1 MPRVVVGLSGGVDSS
16 VAAYLLKKEGYDVMG
31 VFMINWHDK
40 TGTLEGDCPWK
51 DDLIFAQ
58 LVAKKLQIPFYSIDL
73 SKEYRKRVVDYMFHE
88 YEKGR
93 TPNPDVLCNREIK
106 FDEFLKATQQFR
118 PDFVATGHYCRKE
131 VTKLNGHTV
140 HRLLAGKD
148 QNKEQSY
155 FLCQISQDQL
165 GKALFPVGELLKEEV
180 REIAREQELPTAD
193 KKDSQ
198 GICFIGKVDLPTFL
212 QQRLEAKQGDVIEI
226 PRRFTGY
233 LDYKNKISHFNE
245 MFRYDDSD
253 NATDH
258 SPVTD
263 YDDTPDQCLLTNSD
277 DATDHSPVADS
288 DDTTDQSHVTDSVD
302 PIHPSGSPFPVKPN
316 HLIHPAQPAD
326 ISQSLILDT
335 ITEPFEYQPEDGI
348 VTGQHRGAHFFTI
361 GQRKGLNVGGKK
373 EPLFVIATDT
383 KRNIVYTGQGKDHP
397 GLFRKGL
404 FIQIYDIHWIRE
416 DLKMKP
422 GDTRKMMVRIRY
434 RQPLQKA
441 SLFMKEKGMYI
452 IFERMQRGVTP
463 GQFAAWY
470 DGEELLGSGCIS

>member
-16 VAAYLLKKEGYDVMG
+16 VAAYLLKKEGYDVIA

-58 LVAKKLQIPFYSIDL
+58 LVAKKLNIPFHSVDL
-73 SKEYRKRVVDYMFHE
+73 SKEYKKRVVDYMFNE

-106 FDEFLKATQQFR
+106 FDEFLKATQQFS
-118 PDFVATGHYCRKE
+118 PDFIATGHYCRKE
-131 VTKLNGHTV
+131 EIRKNGKTIY
-140 HRLLAGKD
+140 RLMAGKD

-155 FLCQISQDQL
+155 FLCQISQAQL
-165 GKALFPVGELLKEEV
+165 SKALFPAGALEKSMV
-180 REIAREQELPTAD
+180 REIARDQELPTAN

-226 PRRFTGY
+226 PRRFSGY
-233 LDYKNKISHFNE
+233 LDYKKN
-245 MFRYDDSD
+245 
-253 NATDH
+253 
-258 SPVTD
+258 
-263 YDDTPDQCLLTNSD
+263 
-277 DATDHSPVADS
+277 
-288 DDTTDQSHVTDSVD
+288 TTDLAIVTRAFQY
-302 PIHPSGSPFPVKPN
+302 HP
-316 HLIHPAQPAD
+316 D
-326 ISQSLILDT
+326 
-335 ITEPFEYQPEDGI
+335 DGI
-348 VTGQHRGAHFFTI
+348 ITGKHRGAHFFTI

-373 EPLFVIATDT
+373 EPLFVIAIDINQ
-383 KRNIVYTGQGKDHP
+383 NIVYTGQGKDHP
-397 GLFRKGL
+397 GLYRKGL
-404 FIQIYDIHWIRE
+404 FIPGDDIHWIRE
-416 DLKMKP
+416 DLKMNA
-422 GDTRKMMVRIRY
+422 GDERNLMVRIRY

-441 SLFMKEKGMYI
+441 SLIVKKEGMYI
-452 IFERMQRGVTP
+452 VFDRMQRGITP

>member
-16 VAAYLLKKEGYDVMG
+16 VAAYLLKKEGYDVIA

-58 LVAKKLQIPFYSIDL
+58 LVARKLQIPFYSVDL
-73 SKEYRKRVVDYMFHE
+73 SKEYKKRVVDYMFNE
-88 YEKGR
+88 YEKGH

-106 FDEFLKATQQFR
+106 FDEFLKVTRQFS
-118 PDFVATGHYCRKE
+118 PDFVATGHYCRKAE
-131 VTKLNGHTV
+131 IEKNGKTIY
-140 HRLLAGKD
+140 RLMAGKD

-155 FLCQISQDQL
+155 FLCQISQTQL
-165 GKALFPVGELLKEEV
+165 SKAIFPVGAIEKSRV
-180 REIAREQELPTAD
+180 REIATEQELPTAD

-226 PRRFTGY
+226 PRRFKGY
-233 LDYKNKISHFNE
+233 LDYGNTISHFN
-245 MFRYDDSD
+245 DLIHLSDS
-253 NATDH
+253 NNSTN
-258 SPVTD
+258 
-263 YDDTPDQCLLTNSD
+263 LTNST
-277 DATDHSPVADS
+277 ALAHLADS
-288 DDTTDQSHVTDSVD
+288 AVPIHQSSSRNLRIPDHLGDTTFLTGMTNSEFLAALT
-302 PIHPSGSPFPVKPN
+302 K
-316 HLIHPAQPAD
+316 
-326 ISQSLILDT
+326 
-335 ITEPFEYQPEDGI
+335 PFEYHPDDGI

-383 KRNIVYTGQGKDHP
+383 RHNIVYTGQGKDHP

-404 FIQIYDIHWIRE
+404 FISHDDIHWIRE
-416 DLKMKP
+416 DLAMEP
-422 GDTRKMMVRIRY
+422 GESRDLLIRIRY
-434 RQPLQKA
+434 RQPLQNA
-441 SLFMKEKGMYI
+441 LLLLKEEGMYI
-452 IFERMQRGVTP
+452 IFDRMQRGITQ